1 MELTAYR
8 WAPLLII
15 LTTGCSSSGL
25 FGGRTPDERNSTADA
40 FESRRDAG
48 EAAEDRSPASQRGGA
63 GTAGRKPA
71 VDTGLR
77 RQKVATQLAAAARFE
92 NAGDSRAARAA
103 YERVLELEP
112 AHSLANYQLA
122 VLADDE
128 GRFDEAEAHY
138 RILLSKTPKNPD
150 LLASLGWSYFLQ
162 GRYEESER
170 TLREALTVDARHPT
184 ALYNLGWLYG
194 TLGDYD
200 QAQAIFRTAGTEQ
213 DAAHAMAE
221 LFPRGRPASAPETPS
236 GAPRNPFK
244 PPSDTLASG
253 KNLAGPG
260 LADRMVSGPIS
271 APAPWLKPSDRPI
284 ATGAAPRAGMSGQ
297 GVQTAATRNDG
308 RFDEVFSEL
317 DSHQSPASGS
327 SSRPSAEEHG
337 KTLAPPPE
345 FVDTPRAAPGSIE
358 TAGYDQS
365 AGEPRGG
372 AGPVITP
379 GKSPPLGAMAL
390 PEIKDPASSA
400 GPGSPPETAV
410 APRAAEVAVGRG
422 TAPRSLPDW
431 PYRSGEAGA
440 GPDRPQTNLSN
451 RPSSRTAAAQLGLS
465 VGPGGLLFPMATEGA
480 SAGQSGSSAGSGPD
494 PRSSPTGAIR

>member
-25 FGGRTPDERNSTADA
+25 FGGRAPEERNSTANA
-40 FESRRDAG
+40 FESRRDQGDAAG
-48 EAAEDRSPASQRGGA
+48 DRSPGSRRGA
-63 GTAGRKPA
+63 GAGRQKPA

-77 RQKVATQLAAAARFE
+77 RQKVATQLAAATRFE
-92 NAGDSRAARAA
+92 NAGDSRAARTA

-162 GRYEESER
+162 GRYDESER
-170 TLREALTVDARHPT
+170 TLREALAVDAQHPT

-200 QAQAIFRTAGTEQ
+200 QALAIFRTAGTEK
-213 DAAHAMAE
+213 DAARAMAE

-244 PPSDTLASG
+244 PPTDNLASG
-253 KNLAGPG
+253 KAPERPG
-260 LADRMVSGPIS
+260 LADRMASGPIS

-284 ATGAAPRAGMSGQ
+284 ATGAAPRARLSGQ
-297 GVQTAATRNDG
+297 AVQTAAAQNAG

-317 DSHQSPASGS
+317 DSHSGSTSGS
-327 SSRPSAEEHG
+327 SSRPPAEDQV
-337 KTLAPPPE
+337 KSLAPPPE
-345 FVDTPRAAPGSIE
+345 FLDAPRAAPGAIE
-358 TAGYDQS
+358 TAAYDQNT
-365 AGEPRGG
+365 GEPRRGP
-372 AGPVITP
+372 GPVITP
-379 GKSPPLGAMAL
+379 RKSPAPGALAM
-390 PEIKDPASSA
+390 PETEDAASSA
-400 GPGSPPETAV
+400 SPGSLPETTA
-410 APRAAEVAVGRG
+410 APGATDVAVGRDPG
-422 TAPRSLPDW
+422 SRSLPDW
-431 PYRSGEAGA
+431 PYRSGASGAGA
-440 GPDRPQTNLSN
+440 DRPRAGLPA
-451 RPSSRTAAAQLGLS
+451 RPSTRAAAAQLGLS
-465 VGPGGLLFPMATEGA
+465 IGPGGLLFPIATDGA
-480 SAGQSGSSAGSGPD
+480 SAAQSVSSPGSRPD
-494 PRSSPTGAIR
+494 SRSSQPGTTR